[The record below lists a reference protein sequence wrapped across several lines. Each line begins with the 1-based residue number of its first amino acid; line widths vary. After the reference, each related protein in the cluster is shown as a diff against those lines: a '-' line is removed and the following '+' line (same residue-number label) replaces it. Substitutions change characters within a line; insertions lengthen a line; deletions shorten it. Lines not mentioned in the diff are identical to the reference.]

1 MSAPDQV
8 RGHRVEIVPTVLRI
22 RRIHAPRAEHSQER
36 LLHDVVGRGGVAR
49 RADHICP
56 EPPCVRLVQG
66 TEVLVVHSDRR
77 DATSLFDVS
86 SPHRFDSQYPTAAAP
101 PRPTASA
108 STIAPRIRGT
118 PPTVNA
124 YPNRTTPRGSR
135 TTLACAAT
143 MMRA

>member
-1 MSAPDQV
+1 MSAPAQA
-8 RGHRVEIVPTVLRI
+8 RGNRTKIVPTVLQI
-22 RRIHAPRAEHSQER
+22 RRIHAPRAEHSQEC
-36 LLHDVVGRGGVAR
+36 LLHDVIGRCGVAR
-49 RADHICP
+49 RADHIRP

-108 STIAPRIRGT
+108 STIAPRLRGT
-118 PPTVNA
+118 PPTVTS
-124 YPNRTTPRGSR
+124 YPNRS
-135 TTLACAAT
+135 
-143 MMRA
+143 